1 MTKRLLAVAALVLL
15 TTGALAGVTGASSQG
30 SKAFAVSQGKLGIRN
45 GVIYGCVETHGSKQ
59 TLGDLKLANCHKGFK
74 AIAWNI
80 RGPKGPKG
88 ASGVG
93 TPGPQGPQGPQG
105 SQGSARLERRQGRQR
120 RPWVSWTQR
129 SERGRNAHHQR
140 PRLRPLWEQ
149 PAGDSMGE
157 SQLHADAS
165 VHPAERWVDPGRS
178 FLQRNVHDRRGRP
191 TPNPP
196 TCPGTPQTGG
206 VTGTFTG
213 YDVVVVTGGVFI
225 RRRPVPIPVLR
236 PRWSRPSSRLRV
248 ALLRP
253 RRSTTGGST
262 STAQLRTARG
272 SIAAPAAR
280 RHAAGTSAT
289 STAEVDRGGG
299 LDPPPCSR
307 FATTSRRW
315 SGNAGS
321 SRVAPLLPS

>member
-15 TTGALAGVTGASSQG
+15 ATGAMAGVTGASSQG
-30 SKAFAVSQGKLGIRN
+30 SKASSVSRGKLGIRN

-74 AIAWNI
+74 AVAWNI

-105 SQGSARLERRQGRQR
+105 SQGSAG
-120 RPWVSWTQR
+120 
-129 SERGRNAHHQR
+129 AK
-140 PRLRPLWEQ
+140 
-149 PAGDSMGE
+149 GDKG
-157 SQLHADAS
+157 DKG
-165 VHPAERWVDPGRS
+165 DPGSPGLSVPNVVVTHITSGRDFGHCGSSQMGTQWANLSYTRTLQFIPQNDGSIQVVRS
-178 FLQRNVHDRRGRP
+178 YNGTFTTLAGAP

-213 YDVVVVTGGVFI
+213 YDVVVVTGGVFHPEATCPDPCI
-225 RRRPVPIPVLR
+225 TTTMVATFFPAEGGPAAGLDDQQRVGVPVPHSCERHVDQ
-236 PRWSRPSSRLRV
+236 PS
-248 ALLRP
+248 P
-253 RRSTTGGST
+253 G
-262 STAQLRTARG
+262 
-272 SIAAPAAR
+272 PR

-289 STAEVDRGGG
+289 STAEVG
-299 LDPPPCSR
+299 
-307 FATTSRRW
+307 RW
-315 SGNAGS
+315 GRA
-321 SRVAPLLPS
+321 